1 MPSPPES
8 SAATTAHDHPDPGPD
23 TDAHADTHADADT
36 HAGGGAG
43 GLPAEVVPV
52 ALSVDLVLLTVR
64 EEQLQVLLVRRG
76 IEPYRDRWA
85 LPGGF
90 VRPGEDLAAAAVREL
105 AEETGLRH
113 PPAHLEQLATY
124 GAPDRDPR
132 GRVVTVAF
140 LALAPQSRTPIAGTD
155 AAASRWEPV
164 STQGCG
170 SRLAFDHAAILADG
184 LERARAKIEY
194 SAAAAAFCEDEFT
207 VAELRRIYELV
218 WNSRLDPR
226 NFHRKVTGTA
236 GFLVPT
242 GRFTSRDGGRPAE
255 LYRRGDATVLHPAML
270 RPVPRLP

>member
-1 MPSPPES
+1 MPSPLEP
-8 SAATTAHDHPDPGPD
+8 SAATATA
-23 TDAHADTHADADT
+23 AHAP
-36 HAGGGAG
+36 GGGADGQSAG
-43 GLPAEVVPV
+43 GQPAGRLPADVVPV

-90 VRPGEDLAAAAVREL
+90 VRPGEDLADAAVREL

-164 STQGCG
+164 STPGG
-170 SRLAFDHAAILADG
+170 RSGLAFDHAAILADG
-184 LERARAKIEY
+184 LERAQAKIEY
-194 SAAAAAFCEDEFT
+194 SAVATAFCEPEFT

-218 WNSRLDPR
+218 WSSRLDPR

-242 GRFTSRDGGRPAE
+242 GRFTTRDGGRPAE
-255 LYRRGDATVLHPAML
+255 LYRSGDATVLHPAML